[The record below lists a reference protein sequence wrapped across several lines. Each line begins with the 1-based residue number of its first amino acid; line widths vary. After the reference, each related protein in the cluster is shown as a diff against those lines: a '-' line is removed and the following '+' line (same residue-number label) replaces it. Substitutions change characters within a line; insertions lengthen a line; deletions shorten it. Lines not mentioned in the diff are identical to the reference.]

1 MIRTLNFCLTLL
13 ALFLTTFCMAQKSEL
28 KFNKDGKFKI
38 VQFTDVHFKYG
49 NPASDVAL
57 ERINQVLDAEQPD
70 VVIFTGD
77 VIYSAPADS
86 GMLKVLE
93 QVSKRKLPFVVTFG
107 NHDDEQGLTRTQLYD
122 IIRTVPGNLMPDRGT
137 ALSPDYVLTVK
148 SSSDPKKDAAL
159 LYCMDSHSY
168 SPLKDV
174 KGYNWLTF
182 DQINWY
188 RQQSAAYKAQ
198 NGGQPVPALA
208 FFHIPLPEYHEAV
221 RDENAALRGT
231 RMEEACSPRINTGM
245 FAAMK
250 EAGMDEDGKTILYD
264 GRTGDPFDSRISVG
278 VMYMIKLHHM
288 VDDKLHA
295 RATGPYSLV
304 TQQPLGGK
312 AQLGGQRF
320 GEMEVWALEAYG
332 ASHVLQ
338 EILTYKSDDV
348 VGRVKVYEAL
358 VKGQPLPKPGIPEA
372 FRVLIKEFQALGL
385 DISVINNNDDEVSFS
400 ELERK
405 ADLEDN
411 PIAEEVQ
418 NERTFDE
425 LTDDDNE
432 IDDDDFDEENI
443 DDIDNDIED
452 SIEEGDDF

>member
-250 EAGMDEDGKTILYD
+250 EAGDVMGV
-264 GRTGDPFDSRISVG
+264 FVG
-278 VMYMIKLHHM
+278 T
-288 VDDKLHA
+288 
-295 RATGPYSLV
+295 RP
-304 TQQPLGGK
+304 
-312 AQLGGQRF
+312 R
-320 GEMEVWALEAYG
+320 
-332 ASHVLQ
+332 
-338 EILTYKSDDV
+338 
-348 VGRVKVYEAL
+348 
-358 VKGQPLPKPGIPEA
+358 
-372 FRVLIKEFQALGL
+372 
-385 DISVINNNDDEVSFS
+385 
-400 ELERK
+400 
-405 ADLEDN
+405 
-411 PIAEEVQ
+411 
-418 NERTFDE
+418 
-425 LTDDDNE
+425 
-432 IDDDDFDEENI
+432 
-443 DDIDNDIED
+443 
-452 SIEEGDDF
+452 